1 MTYEHRG
8 GKENSLTFT
17 IWEVDIRPIV
27 WQQSQQL
34 STSDLSLS
42 DDWNVRGDCLPSAT
56 AGQSQICGP
65 RVLEN
70 QPRPSLASAHWLWWE
85 VNIWAHWD
93 WAPRR
98 HKLWPGQPG
107 ELEPGNPPLCFIHN
121 NVPTFVNLTL
131 KLTFWQ
137 AESIN
142 LLYICW
148 GIWGV
153 RKTHLARDPLRCVPS
168 AGHWSLLSSLLS
180 APGPVSLMTL
190 LVTSQWMASFLSNSL
205 SPVLVIPRGPQ
216 SYRTKQFV
224 FASDPGL
231 KGYTYI
237 ILFDIFVSLQN
248 LLRSIRRE
256 IVILL
261 RCLYS
266 KLKIRI

>member
-1 MTYEHRG
+1 MRSWHPTYRVTTVSASQHVR
-8 GKENSLTFT
+8 F
-17 IWEVDIRPIV
+17 VAIRRLKCERRLFALCDSRTKP
-27 WQQSQQL
+27 
-34 STSDLSLS
+34 DL
-42 DDWNVRGDCLPSAT
+42 WPSSPWKPAP
-56 AGQSQICGP
+56 AP
-65 RVLEN
+65 W
-70 QPRPSLASAHWLWWE
+70 LASAHWLWWE